1 MQKRIYYQSLT
12 RFMRLSFIQFVLLV
26 AALGNVHAIEGY
38 AQPALDK
45 KVSLNVRNQEV
56 ESVFREIEQRTDIR
70 FVFSRSLI
78 RADRKVSI
86 RVKNQMLYKVL
97 DEVLTPL
104 DLKYRASDNLV
115 IISRVDR
122 KDEELINA
130 LTPDITSR
138 KAGELIS
145 TDINVTG
152 RVSDEKGE
160 ALPGVSIMLKGT
172 QTGTASNAD
181 GSFSLNVP
189 DERAVLVFSYVGY
202 VSQEVVVSG
211 RTRLEVALVVDEK
224 SLEEVVVVG
233 YGTMKK
239 SDLTGS
245 IASVTSEEINSIPT
259 ANVLQALTGRVAG
272 VNISQNTGAPGAQMS
287 IQIRGTNSI
296 QGGNEP
302 LYVID
307 GFPTNQSMLLSL
319 NSSDIESMEIL
330 KDASA
335 TAIYGSRGANG
346 VVIVTTKRGT
356 KKKTQIDFETSYGV
370 QTLRKKME
378 LMNAGEYAT
387 FINRTRV
394 NGGLSPYFTEQQI
407 DSFGDGFDWQDELFR
422 PAAFKKAALNINGG
436 TDDTQ
441 YSIGGS
447 LIEQD
452 GIVKRSF
459 YDRYSLVMNLTQKLG
474 NKLKFDV
481 SSILSYINTDRKDP
495 SGGNRGGGIIGG
507 TLSAPPTSAPMVD
520 GSYVNLRTL
529 YPFMSNTITNPINNL
544 NESTSNRKENRAM
557 VNASLIYNPIPEIT
571 IKILGGL
578 ANHDAQ
584 STNYTTNNILNT
596 VSSASMGASRY
607 RSLLNENTISY
618 EKTIDKHKFSV
629 LAGFTYQD
637 FLNTSL
643 NGSGQGFISDV
654 TESFDLA
661 AADLPGIPTSSYS
674 KSTLVSGLTRIN
686 YILSDKYLATFT
698 FRGDGAS
705 QYSKGDKW
713 GYFPSGALAWR
724 ISNEDFFNIPSIS
737 NMKLRASWGV
747 SGNQAIGAYT
757 TLTTLTAGLKSF
769 GEGTYITY
777 APGTRLPNDLRWETT
792 ETRDFGL
799 DIGMFNGRLN
809 ITTDYYIKHTRDLL
823 NTVGLPLSMGYTTT
837 IQNIG
842 AMQNKGFELG
852 IEAIPIAKAF
862 EWRVNFNASINR
874 NKVLKLYNSQDILG
888 AGIDVNLVQDYLNIL
903 REGHPVGSFW
913 GYLEDGY
920 DENGQIIFKDL
931 NGDSRITLDDKTFIG
946 DPNPNFIYGIQSVMS
961 YGNFDFTFFIQGSQ
975 GNDIYNVSSINNT
988 LDYGIGLNMPRDV
1001 YLNHWTPENRNAKYP
1016 IPKLSTNVRSSNRFV
1031 EDGSYLRLKNIEI
1044 AYNLRFNNNAIK
1056 SLRMFVNGQNLLTL
1070 TKYSWWDPEVNS
1082 RSSAIDQGID
1092 HFTYPTAKNIT
1103 VGLQFRF

>member
-1 MQKRIYYQSLT
+1 MQKRIYYQSLI
-12 RFMRLSFIQFVLLV
+12 RFMRLSFIQIVLLV
-26 AALGNVHAIEGY
+26 SALGNVHAIEGY

-45 KVSLNVRNQEV
+45 KVSLNIRNQEV
-56 ESVFREIEQRTDIR
+56 ESLFREIEQRTNIR

-78 RADRKVSI
+78 RAERKVNV
-86 RVKNQMLYKVL
+86 RVKNQELYKVL

-104 DLKYRASDNLV
+104 NLKYRAAENLV
-115 IISRVDR
+115 IISRTDR
-122 KDEELINA
+122 KDEEMINS
-130 LTPDITSR
+130 LTPGTTPG
-138 KAGELIS
+138 KAGEFIS
-145 TDINVTG
+145 TEINITG

-160 ALPGVSIMLKGT
+160 PLPGVSIMVKGT
-172 QTGTASNAD
+172 QTGTAANAD
-181 GSFSLNVP
+181 GSFSLDVP
-189 DERAVLVFSYVGY
+189 DEKAVLVFSYVGY

-233 YGTMKK
+233 YGTVKK

-245 IASVTSEEINSIPT
+245 VASVTRDEINSIPA

-346 VVIVTTKRGT
+346 VVIVTTKKGA

-370 QTLRKKME
+370 QTLRKKMD
-378 LMNAGEYAT
+378 LMNAREYAT
-387 FINRTRV
+387 LVNRTRE
-394 NGGLSPYFTEQQI
+394 NGGLTPYFTEQQI
-407 DSFGDGFDWQDELFR
+407 NSFGDGFDWQDELFR

-436 TDDTQ
+436 TDETQ

-474 NKLKFDV
+474 NKLKVDV

-507 TLSAPPTSAPMVD
+507 TLSAPPTSAPMAG
-520 GSYVNLRTL
+520 GSYVDLKTL
-529 YPFMSNTITNPINNL
+529 YPFMSNSITNPINSL

-571 IKILGGL
+571 IKVLGGL

-584 STNYTTNNILNT
+584 STSYTTNNILNT

-618 EKTIDKHKFSV
+618 DKTINKHKFSV

-637 FLNTSL
+637 FLNTSVS
-643 NGSGQGFISDV
+643 GSGQGFISDV
-654 TESFDLA
+654 TESYDLA
-661 AADLPGIPTSSYS
+661 AADIPGIPTSSYS
-674 KSTLVSGLTRIN
+674 KSTLVSGLARIN

-737 NMKLRASWGV
+737 NMKIRASWGV

-777 APGTRLPNDLRWETT
+777 APGTRLPNNLRWETT
-792 ETRDFGL
+792 ETRDMGL
-799 DIGMFNGRLN
+799 DLGMFNGRLN
-809 ITTDYYIKHTRDLL
+809 ITADYYIKHTRDLL

-852 IEAIPIAKAF
+852 IEAIPIAKEF
-862 EWRVNFNASINR
+862 EWRINFNASINR

-888 AGIDVNLVQDYLNIL
+888 ASIDVNLVQDYLNIL

-920 DENGQIIFKDL
+920 DEKGQIAFRDL

-946 DPNPNFIYGIQSVMS
+946 DPNPNFIYGIQSVMN
-961 YGNFDFTFFIQGSQ
+961 YRNFDFTFFIQGSQ

-988 LDYGIGLNMPRDV
+988 LDFGIGLNMPRDV

-1031 EDGSYLRLKNIEI
+1031 EDGSYLRLKNIEL
-1044 AYNLRFNNNAIK
+1044 AYNLRFNKNAIK
-1056 SLRMFVNGQNLLTL
+1056 SLRLFVNAQNLLTL

-1082 RSSAIDQGID
+1082 RSSAIDLGID

>member
-1 MQKRIYYQSLT
+1 MQKRIYYQSLI
-12 RFMRLSFIQFVLLV
+12 RFMRLSFIQIVLLV
-26 AALGNVHAIEGY
+26 SALGNVHAIEGY

-45 KVSLNVRNQEV
+45 KVSLNIRNQEV
-56 ESVFREIEQRTDIR
+56 ESVFREIEQRTNIR

-86 RVKNQMLYKVL
+86 TAKNQALYKVL

-104 DLKYRASDNLV
+104 NLKYRAAENLV
-115 IISRVDR
+115 IISRTDW
-122 KDEELINA
+122 KDEEMINS
-130 LTPDITSR
+130 LTPGITPG

-145 TDINVTG
+145 TEITITG

-160 ALPGVSIMLKGT
+160 PLPGVSIMVKGT

-181 GSFSLNVP
+181 GSFSLDVP
-189 DERAVLVFSYVGY
+189 DEKAVLVFSYVGY

-233 YGTMKK
+233 YGTVKK

-245 IASVTSEEINSIPT
+245 VASVTRDEINSIPA

-346 VVIVTTKRGT
+346 VVIVTTKKGA

-370 QTLRKKME
+370 QTLRKKMD
-378 LMNAGEYAT
+378 LMNAREYAT
-387 FINRTRV
+387 LVNRTRE
-394 NGGLSPYFTEQQI
+394 NGGLTPYFTEQQI
-407 DSFGDGFDWQDELFR
+407 NSFGDGFDWQDELFR

-436 TDDTQ
+436 TDETQ

-474 NKLKFDV
+474 NKLKVDV

-507 TLSAPPTSAPMVD
+507 TLSAPPTSTPMAD
-520 GSYVNLRTL
+520 GSYVDLKTL
-529 YPFMSNTITNPINNL
+529 YPFMSNSITNPINSL

-571 IKILGGL
+571 IKVLGGL

-584 STNYTTNNILNT
+584 STSYTTNNILNT

-618 EKTIDKHKFSV
+618 DKIIDKHKFSV

-637 FLNTSL
+637 FLNTSVS
-643 NGSGQGFISDV
+643 GSGQGFISDV
-654 TESFDLA
+654 TESYDLA
-661 AADLPGIPTSSYS
+661 AADIPGIPTSSYS
-674 KSTLVSGLTRIN
+674 KSTLVSGLARIN

-724 ISNEDFFNIPSIS
+724 ISNEDFFNVPSIS
-737 NMKLRASWGV
+737 NMKIRASWGV

-777 APGTRLPNDLRWETT
+777 APGTRLPNNLRWETT
-792 ETRDFGL
+792 ETKDMGL
-799 DIGMFNGRLN
+799 DLGMFNGRLN
-809 ITTDYYIKHTRDLL
+809 ITADYYIKHTRDLL

-852 IEAIPIAKAF
+852 VEAIPIAKEF
-862 EWRVNFNASINR
+862 EWRINFNASINR

-888 AGIDVNLVQDYLNIL
+888 ASIDVNLVQDYLNIL

-920 DENGQIIFKDL
+920 DEKGQIVFRDL

-946 DPNPNFIYGIQSVMS
+946 DPNPNFIYGIQSVMN
-961 YGNFDFTFFIQGSQ
+961 YKNFDFTFFIQGSQ

-988 LDYGIGLNMPRDV
+988 LDFGIGLNMPRDV

-1031 EDGSYLRLKNIEI
+1031 EDGSYLRLKNIEL
-1044 AYNLRFNNNAIK
+1044 AYNLRFNKNAIK
-1056 SLRMFVNGQNLLTL
+1056 SLRLFVNAQNLLTL

-1082 RSSAIDQGID
+1082 RSSAIDLGID

>member
-1 MQKRIYYQSLT
+1 M
-12 RFMRLSFIQFVLLV
+12 SFIQIVLLV
-26 AALGNVHAIEGY
+26 SALGNVHAIEGY

-45 KVSLNVRNQEV
+45 KVSLNIRNQEV
-56 ESVFREIEQRTDIR
+56 ESLFREIEQRTNIR

-78 RADRKVSI
+78 RAERKVNV
-86 RVKNQMLYKVL
+86 RVKNQELYKVL

-104 DLKYRASDNLV
+104 NLKYRAAENLV
-115 IISRVDR
+115 IISRTDR
-122 KDEELINA
+122 KDEEMINS
-130 LTPDITSR
+130 LTPGTTPG
-138 KAGELIS
+138 KAGEFIS
-145 TDINVTG
+145 TEINITG

-160 ALPGVSIMLKGT
+160 PLPGVSIMVKGT
-172 QTGTASNAD
+172 QTGTAANAD
-181 GSFSLNVP
+181 GSFSLDVP
-189 DERAVLVFSYVGY
+189 DEKAVLVFSYVGY

-233 YGTMKK
+233 YGTVKK

-245 IASVTSEEINSIPT
+245 VASVTRDEINSIPA

-346 VVIVTTKRGT
+346 VVIVTTKKGA

-370 QTLRKKME
+370 QTLRKKMD
-378 LMNAGEYAT
+378 LMNAREYAT
-387 FINRTRV
+387 LVNRTRE
-394 NGGLSPYFTEQQI
+394 NGGLTPYFTEQQI
-407 DSFGDGFDWQDELFR
+407 NSFGDGFDWQDELFR

-436 TDDTQ
+436 TDETQ

-474 NKLKFDV
+474 NKLKVDV

-507 TLSAPPTSAPMVD
+507 TLSAPPTSAPMAG
-520 GSYVNLRTL
+520 GSYVDLKTL
-529 YPFMSNTITNPINNL
+529 YPFMSNSITNPINSL

-571 IKILGGL
+571 IKVLGGL

-584 STNYTTNNILNT
+584 STSYTANNILNT

-618 EKTIDKHKFSV
+618 DKTIDKHKFSV

-637 FLNTSL
+637 FLNTSVS
-643 NGSGQGFISDV
+643 GSGQGFISDV
-654 TESFDLA
+654 TESYDLA
-661 AADLPGIPTSSYS
+661 AADIPGIPTSSYS
-674 KSTLVSGLTRIN
+674 KSTLVSGLARIN

-737 NMKLRASWGV
+737 NMKIRASWGV

-777 APGTRLPNDLRWETT
+777 APGTRLPNNLRWETT
-792 ETRDFGL
+792 ETRDMGL
-799 DIGMFNGRLN
+799 DLGMFNGRLN
-809 ITTDYYIKHTRDLL
+809 ITADYYIKHTRDLL

-852 IEAIPIAKAF
+852 IEAIPIAKEF
-862 EWRVNFNASINR
+862 EWRINFNASINR

-888 AGIDVNLVQDYLNIL
+888 ASIDVNLVQDYLNIL

-920 DENGQIIFKDL
+920 DEKGQIAFRDL

-946 DPNPNFIYGIQSVMS
+946 DPNPNFIYGIQSVMN
-961 YGNFDFTFFIQGSQ
+961 YRNFDFTFFIQGSQ

-988 LDYGIGLNMPRDV
+988 LDFGIGLNMPRDV

-1031 EDGSYLRLKNIEI
+1031 EDGSYLRLKNIEL
-1044 AYNLRFNNNAIK
+1044 AYNLRFNKNAIK
-1056 SLRMFVNGQNLLTL
+1056 SLRLFVNAQNLLTL

-1082 RSSAIDQGID
+1082 RSSAIDLGID

>member
-1 MQKRIYYQSLT
+1 MQKRIYYQSLI
-12 RFMRLSFIQFVLLV
+12 RFMRLSFIQIVLLV
-26 AALGNVHAIEGY
+26 SALGNVHAIEGY

-45 KVSLNVRNQEV
+45 KVSLNIRNQEV
-56 ESVFREIEQRTDIR
+56 ESVFREIEQRTNIR

-86 RVKNQMLYKVL
+86 TAKNQALYKVL

-104 DLKYRASDNLV
+104 NLKYRAAENLV
-115 IISRVDR
+115 IISRTDW
-122 KDEELINA
+122 KDEEMINS
-130 LTPDITSR
+130 LTPGITPG

-145 TDINVTG
+145 TEITITG

-160 ALPGVSIMLKGT
+160 PLPGVSIMVKGT

-181 GSFSLNVP
+181 GSFSLDVP
-189 DERAVLVFSYVGY
+189 DEKAVLVFSYVGY

-233 YGTMKK
+233 YGTVKK

-245 IASVTSEEINSIPT
+245 VASVTRDEINSIPA

-346 VVIVTTKRGT
+346 VVIVTTKKGA

-370 QTLRKKME
+370 QTLRKKMD
-378 LMNAGEYAT
+378 LMNAREYAT
-387 FINRTRV
+387 LVNRTRE
-394 NGGLSPYFTEQQI
+394 NGGLTPYFTEQQI
-407 DSFGDGFDWQDELFR
+407 NSFGDGFDWQDELFR

-436 TDDTQ
+436 TDETQ

-474 NKLKFDV
+474 NKLKVDV

-507 TLSAPPTSAPMVD
+507 TLSAPPTSTPMAD
-520 GSYVNLRTL
+520 GSYVDLKTL
-529 YPFMSNTITNPINNL
+529 YPFMSNSITNPINSL

-571 IKILGGL
+571 IKVLGGL

-584 STNYTTNNILNT
+584 STSYTTNNILNT

-618 EKTIDKHKFSV
+618 DKIIDKHKFSV

-637 FLNTSL
+637 FLNTSVS
-643 NGSGQGFISDV
+643 GSGQGFISDV
-654 TESFDLA
+654 TESYDLA
-661 AADLPGIPTSSYS
+661 AADIPGIPTSSYS
-674 KSTLVSGLTRIN
+674 KSTLVSGLARIN

-724 ISNEDFFNIPSIS
+724 ISNEDFFNVPSIS
-737 NMKLRASWGV
+737 NMKIRASWGV

-777 APGTRLPNDLRWETT
+777 APGTRLPNNLRWETT
-792 ETRDFGL
+792 ETRDMGL
-799 DIGMFNGRLN
+799 DLGMFNGRLN
-809 ITTDYYIKHTRDLL
+809 ITADYYIKHTRDLL

-852 IEAIPIAKAF
+852 VEAIPIAKEF
-862 EWRVNFNASINR
+862 EWRINFNASINR
-874 NKVLKLYNSQDILG
+874 NKVLKLYNSQDILR
-888 AGIDVNLVQDYLNIL
+888 ASIDVNLVQDYLNIL

-920 DENGQIIFKDL
+920 DEKGQIVFRDL

-946 DPNPNFIYGIQSVMS
+946 DPNPNFIYGIQSVMN
-961 YGNFDFTFFIQGSQ
+961 YKNFDFTFFIQGSQ

-988 LDYGIGLNMPRDV
+988 LDFGIGLNMPRDV

-1031 EDGSYLRLKNIEI
+1031 EDGSYLRLKNIEL
-1044 AYNLRFNNNAIK
+1044 AYNLRFNKNAIK
-1056 SLRMFVNGQNLLTL
+1056 SLRLFVNAQNLLTL

-1082 RSSAIDQGID
+1082 RSSAIDLGID